1 MQDRSFLPKDKT
13 AAILLLVAAAFFA
26 LVRLYPIIDAL
37 VLSLQHKV
45 GAQQYWVGLE
55 NFRRLFTQDPIF
67 LKSVWNSFRYT
78 LMAVPGVVVVGL
90 TLAALVNG
98 VKNTLMRGAFTT
110 SFFLAYVVPLVAVAV
125 MWRFLFLPS
134 RVGLFNALLGL
145 VDLGPVRWLDSPKTA
160 MLSLAIV
167 RVWKYS
173 GYAMVLFLAGLQA
186 IPDTFY
192 EAAMIDGANR
202 WQRFRHITLPLLTPT
217 TLFVV
222 MVSILSAFMMFTE
235 VYVMTGGQVSGSD
248 VRGGPQFST
257 TTMVYN
263 IYTTAFEHFKMG
275 YASAMTVILL
285 ILMVFVSII
294 QFRFLRP
301 RWEY

>member
-1 MQDRSFLPKDKT
+1 MQDQSFFPKDKT
-13 AAILLLVAAAFFA
+13 AMVVLLMAAVFFT
-26 LVRLYPIIDAL
+26 LVRLYPIADVL

-55 NFRRLFTQDPIF
+55 NFRTLFKDSIF

-78 LMAVPGVVVVGL
+78 AMAVPSVIVVGL
-90 TLAALVNG
+90 TLALLVNG
-98 VKNTLMRGAFTT
+98 VRNTLWRGAFTT

-125 MWRFLFLPS
+125 MWRYMYLPG
-134 RVGLFNALLGL
+134 RMGLFNAILGI
-145 VDLGPVRWLDSPKTA
+145 VGLGPIRWLDSPKTA
-160 MLSLAIV
+160 LLSLAIV

-186 IPDTFY
+186 IPETFY
-192 EAAMIDGANR
+192 EAALIDGASW

-217 TLFVV
+217 TLFVT

-235 VYVMTGGQVSGSD
+235 VYVMTGGMVTAAE
-248 VRGGPQFST
+248 VRGGPQYST
-257 TTMVYN
+257 TTMVFN
-263 IYTTAFEHFKMG
+263 IYSTAFEHFKMG

-285 ILMVFVSII
+285 IIMVIVSVI
-294 QFRFLRP
+294 QFRYLRP
-301 RWEY
+301 TWEY

>member
-1 MQDRSFLPKDKT
+1 MRDQSFLPKDKT
-13 AAILLLVAAAFFA
+13 AMAVLLVAAAFFA
-26 LVRLYPIIDAL
+26 LVRLYPIADAL
-37 VLSLQHKV
+37 ALSLQHKV

-67 LKSVWNSFRYT
+67 LKSVSNSFRYT
-78 LMAVPGVVVVGL
+78 LMAVPGVVIVGL
-90 TLAALVNG
+90 TLALLVNG
-98 VKNTLMRGAFTT
+98 VRNTLSRGAFTT

-125 MWRFLFLPS
+125 MWRYLYLPS
-134 RVGLFNALLGL
+134 RMGLFNALLDL
-145 VDLGPVRWLDSPKTA
+145 VDLGPIRWLDSPKTA
-160 MLSLAIV
+160 LMSLAIV
-167 RVWKYS
+167 RVWKYA

-202 WQRFRHITLPLLTPT
+202 WQRFKHITLPLLTPT

-263 IYTTAFEHFKMG
+263 IYTTAFERFKMG
-275 YASAMTVILL
+275 YASSMTVILL
-285 ILMVFVSII
+285 ILMVFVSFI
-294 QFRFLRP
+294 QFRYLRP
-301 RWEY
+301 TWEY

>member
-1 MQDRSFLPKDKT
+1 MQDQSFFPKDKT
-13 AAILLLVAAAFFA
+13 AMVVLLIAAAFFA
-26 LVRLYPIIDAL
+26 LVRLYPIFDAL

-55 NFRRLFTQDPIF
+55 NFRTLFKDTIF

-78 LMAVPGVVVVGL
+78 AMAVPGVVAVGL
-90 TLAALVNG
+90 VLAMLVNG
-98 VKNTLMRGAFTT
+98 VKNTLLRGAFTT

-125 MWRFLFLPS
+125 MWRYLYLPG
-134 RVGLFNALLGL
+134 RMGLFNALLGL
-145 VDLGPVRWLDSPKTA
+145 VGLGPVRWLDSPKTA
-160 MLSLAIV
+160 LLSLAIV

-192 EAAMIDGANR
+192 EAAMIDGASR
-202 WQRFRHITLPLLTPT
+202 WQRFRHITLPLLAPT

-235 VYVMTGGQVSGSD
+235 VYVMTGGMVTAAD
-248 VRGGPQFST
+248 VRGGPQYST
-257 TTMVYN
+257 TTMVFN

-285 ILMVFVSII
+285 ILMVIVSVI
-294 QFRFLRP
+294 QFKYLRP
-301 RWEY
+301 TWEY

>member
-1 MQDRSFLPKDKT
+1 MQDQSFFPKDKT
-13 AAILLLVAAAFFA
+13 AVVVLLVAASFFA
-26 LVRLYPIIDAL
+26 LVRLYPIFDAL
-37 VLSLQHKV
+37 VLGLQHKV

-55 NFRRLFTQDPIF
+55 NFHTLFKDTIF

-78 LMAVPGVVVVGL
+78 AMAVPGVVVVGL
-90 TLAALVNG
+90 TLAMLVNG
-98 VKNTLMRGAFTT
+98 VKNTLWRGAFTT

-125 MWRFLFLPS
+125 MWRYLYLPG
-134 RVGLFNALLGL
+134 RMGLFNALLGL
-145 VDLGPVRWLDSPKTA
+145 VDLGPIRWLDSPKTA
-160 MLSLAIV
+160 LLSLAIV

-257 TTMVYN
+257 TTMVFN

-285 ILMVFVSII
+285 ILMVIVSVI
-294 QFRFLRP
+294 QFKYLRP
-301 RWEY
+301 TWEY

>member
-1 MQDRSFLPKDKT
+1 MQDQSFFPKDKT
-13 AAILLLVAAAFFA
+13 AMVVLLVAAAFFA
-26 LVRLYPIIDAL
+26 LVRLYPIFDAL

-55 NFRRLFTQDPIF
+55 NFRTLFKDTIF
-67 LKSVWNSFRYT
+67 LKSVLNSFRYT
-78 LMAVPGVVVVGL
+78 AMAVPGVVAMGL
-90 TLAALVNG
+90 TLAMLVNG
-98 VKNTLMRGAFTT
+98 VKNTLLRGVFTA

-125 MWRFLFLPS
+125 MWRYLYLPS
-134 RVGLFNALLGL
+134 RMGLFNALLGL

-160 MLSLAIV
+160 LLSLAIV
-167 RVWKYS
+167 RVWKYA

-202 WQRFRHITLPLLTPT
+202 WQRFRHITLPLLAPT
-217 TLFVV
+217 TLFVM

-235 VYVMTGGQVSGSD
+235 VYVMTGGMVSGAD
-248 VRGGPQFST
+248 VRGGPQYST
-257 TTMVYN
+257 TTMVFN

-285 ILMVFVSII
+285 ILMVIVSVI
-294 QFRFLRP
+294 QFKYLRP
-301 RWEY
+301 TWEY

>member
-1 MQDRSFLPKDKT
+1 MQDQSFFPKDKT
-13 AAILLLVAAAFFA
+13 AIVVLLVAAAFFA
-26 LVRLYPIIDAL
+26 LMRLYPIFDAL

-55 NFRRLFTQDPIF
+55 NFRTLFKDPIF
-67 LKSVWNSFRYT
+67 LKSVLNSFRYT
-78 LMAVPGVVVVGL
+78 VMAMPGVVAVGL
-90 TLAALVNG
+90 TLALLVNS
-98 VKNTLMRGAFTT
+98 VKNTLWRGAFTT

-125 MWRFLFLPS
+125 MWRYMYLPS
-134 RVGLFNALLGL
+134 RMGLFNALLGL
-145 VDLGPVRWLDSPKTA
+145 IGLGPVRWLDSPKTA
-160 MLSLAIV
+160 LLSLAIV

-192 EAAMIDGANR
+192 EAAMIDGASR
-202 WQRFRHITLPLLTPT
+202 WQRFRHITLPLLAPT
-217 TLFVV
+217 TLFVM

-235 VYVMTGGQVSGSD
+235 VYVMTGGQVSGAD
-248 VRGGPQFST
+248 VRGGPQYST
-257 TTMVYN
+257 TTMVFN

-285 ILMVFVSII
+285 ILMVIVSVI
-294 QFRFLRP
+294 QFKYLRP
-301 RWEY
+301 TWEY

>member
-26 LVRLYPIIDAL
+26 LVRLYPIVDAL
-37 VLSLQHKV
+37 VLSLHHKV
-45 GAQQYWVGLE
+45 GAQQYWVGIE
-55 NFRRLFTQDPIF
+55 NFRRLLTQDPIF
-67 LKSVWNSFRYT
+67 LKSVSNSFRYT
-78 LMAVPGVVVVGL
+78 LMAVPGVVLVGL
-90 TLAALVNG
+90 TLATLMNG
-98 VKNTLMRGAFTT
+98 VKSTLMRGAFTT

-134 RVGLFNALLGL
+134 RMGLFNAILGI

-160 MLSLAIV
+160 LLSLVIV

-202 WQRFRHITLPLLTPT
+202 WHRFRHITLPLLTPT

-263 IYTTAFEHFKMG
+263 IYSTAFERFKMG

-285 ILMVFVSII
+285 VLMVFVSFI

>member
-1 MQDRSFLPKDKT
+1 MQDQRFLPKDKT
-13 AAILLLVAAAFFA
+13 AIVVLLVAATFFA
-26 LVRLYPIIDAL
+26 LMRLYPILDAL

-45 GAQQYWVGLE
+45 GAQQYWVGLG
-55 NFRRLFTQDPIF
+55 NFRTLFRDTIF

-78 LMAVPGVVVVGL
+78 AMAVPGVVAVGL
-90 TLAALVNG
+90 ILAMLVNG
-98 VKNTLMRGAFTT
+98 VKNTLLRGAFTT

-125 MWRFLFLPS
+125 MWRYLLLPS
-134 RVGLFNALLGL
+134 RMGLFNALLGL

-160 MLSLAIV
+160 LLSLAIV

-202 WQRFRHITLPLLTPT
+202 WQQFRHITLPLLTPT

-235 VYVMTGGQVSGSD
+235 VYVMTGGQVSGAD

-257 TTMVYN
+257 TTMVFN

-285 ILMVFVSII
+285 ILMVIVSVI
-294 QFRFLRP
+294 QFKYLRP
-301 RWEY
+301 TWEY

>member
-1 MQDRSFLPKDKT
+1 MQDKSFFPKDKT
-13 AAILLLVAAAFFA
+13 AVVVLLVAAAFFA

-37 VLSLQHKV
+37 ALSLQHKV

-55 NFRRLFTQDPIF
+55 NFRRLFKDFIF
-67 LKSVWNSFRYT
+67 IKSIWNSLRYT
-78 LMAVPGVVVVGL
+78 VMAVPGVVAVGL
-90 TLAALVNG
+90 ILALLVNS
-98 VKNTLMRGAFTT
+98 VKNTLWRGAFTT

-125 MWRFLFLPS
+125 MWRYLYLPS
-134 RVGLFNALLGL
+134 RMGLLNALLGL

-160 MLSLAIV
+160 LLSLVIV
-167 RVWKYS
+167 RVWKYA

-186 IPDTFY
+186 IPEALH
-192 EAAMIDGANR
+192 EAAVVDGASR
-202 WQRFRHITLPLLTPT
+202 WRRFRHITLPLLAPT

-257 TTMVYN
+257 TTMVFY
-263 IYTTAFEHFKMG
+263 IYTTAFEHFRMG

-285 ILMVFVSII
+285 ILMMIVSVI
-294 QFRFLRP
+294 QFKYLRP
-301 RWEY
+301 TWEY

>member
-1 MQDRSFLPKDKT
+1 MQDQRFLPKDKT
-13 AAILLLVAAAFFA
+13 AIVVLLVAAAFFA
-26 LVRLYPIIDAL
+26 LVRLYPILDAL
-37 VLSLQHKV
+37 VLSLQHKL
-45 GAQQYWVGLE
+45 GAQQYWVGLG
-55 NFRRLFTQDPIF
+55 NFRTLFKDTIF

-78 LMAVPGVVVVGL
+78 AMAVPGVVAVGL
-90 TLAALVNG
+90 ILAMLVNG
-98 VKNTLMRGAFTT
+98 VKNTLLRGAFTT

-125 MWRFLFLPS
+125 MWRYLLLPS
-134 RVGLFNALLGL
+134 RMGLFNALLGL

-160 MLSLAIV
+160 LLSLATV

-235 VYVMTGGQVSGSD
+235 VYVMTGGQVSGAD

-257 TTMVYN
+257 TTMVFN

-285 ILMVFVSII
+285 ILMVIVSVI
-294 QFRFLRP
+294 QFKYLHP
-301 RWEY
+301 TWEY

>member
-1 MQDRSFLPKDKT
+1 MQDQRFLPKDKT
-13 AAILLLVAAAFFA
+13 AIVVLLVAAAFFA
-26 LVRLYPIIDAL
+26 LVRLYPILDAL
-37 VLSLQHKV
+37 VLSLQHKL
-45 GAQQYWVGLE
+45 GAQQYWVGLG
-55 NFRRLFTQDPIF
+55 NFRTLFKDTIF

-78 LMAVPGVVVVGL
+78 AMAVPGVVAVGL
-90 TLAALVNG
+90 ILAMLVNG
-98 VKNTLMRGAFTT
+98 VKNTLLRGAFTT

-125 MWRFLFLPS
+125 MWRYLLLPS
-134 RVGLFNALLGL
+134 RMGLFNALMGL

-160 MLSLAIV
+160 LLSLAIV

-235 VYVMTGGQVSGSD
+235 VYVMTGGQVSGAD

-257 TTMVYN
+257 TTMVFN

-285 ILMVFVSII
+285 ILMVIVSVI
-294 QFRFLRP
+294 QFKYLRP
-301 RWEY
+301 TWEY

>member
-1 MQDRSFLPKDKT
+1 
-13 AAILLLVAAAFFA
+13 
-26 LVRLYPIIDAL
+26 
-37 VLSLQHKV
+37 
-45 GAQQYWVGLE
+45 VGL
-55 NFRRLFTQDPIF
+55 I
-67 LKSVWNSFRYT
+67 
-78 LMAVPGVVVVGL
+78 
-90 TLAALVNG
+90 LAMLVNS
-98 VKNTLMRGAFTT
+98 VRNTLWRGAFTT

-125 MWRFLFLPS
+125 MWRYLYLPS
-134 RVGLFNALLGL
+134 RMGLFNALLGL
-145 VDLGPVRWLDSPKTA
+145 IGLGPIRWLDSPKTA
-160 MLSLAIV
+160 LLSLAIV

-235 VYVMTGGQVSGSD
+235 VYVMTGGQVSGAD

-257 TTMVYN
+257 TTMVFH

-285 ILMVFVSII
+285 ILMVIVSVI
-294 QFRFLRP
+294 QFKYLRP
-301 RWEY
+301 TWEY

>member
-1 MQDRSFLPKDKT
+1 MQDQSFFPKDKT
-13 AAILLLVAAAFFA
+13 AAVVLLVAASFFA
-26 LVRLYPIIDAL
+26 LVRLYPIFEAL
-37 VLSLQHKV
+37 AMSLQHKV
-45 GAQQYWVGLE
+45 GTQQHWVGLE
-55 NFRRLFTQDPIF
+55 NFRTLFRDTIF

-78 LMAVPGVVVVGL
+78 AMAVPGVVVVGL
-90 TLAALVNG
+90 TLAMLGNG
-98 VKNTLMRGAFTT
+98 VKNTIWRGTFTT

-125 MWRFLFLPS
+125 MWRYLYLPS
-134 RVGLFNALLGL
+134 RMGLFNALLGL
-145 VDLGPVRWLDSPKTA
+145 IGLGPVRWLDSPKTA
-160 MLSLAIV
+160 LLSLAIV

-192 EAAMIDGANR
+192 EAAMIDGASR
-202 WQRFRHITLPLLTPT
+202 WQRFRRITMPLLAPT

-235 VYVMTGGQVSGSD
+235 VYVMTGGMVTAAE
-248 VRGGPQFST
+248 VRGGPQYST
-257 TTMVYN
+257 TTMVFN

-285 ILMVFVSII
+285 ILMVIVSVI
-294 QFRFLRP
+294 QFRYLRP
-301 RWEY
+301 TWEY